1 MIFLVDNLYK
11 LLYIIRVND
20 VFDILSSRARALVL
34 RTLFLQSNAIP
45 LRHIA
50 YISGLAV
57 FSVQKA
63 LAGLLADDVIRRR
76 DAGNCTL
83 FELNRDAPFYP
94 LLQQFFIAEMNHR
107 IMIES
112 GALGEKAKF
121 ALGLASSAA
130 ALFNRAKRKQ
140 RAK

>member
-1 MIFLVDNLYK
+1 MIFLFDNLYK

-34 RTLFLQSNAIP
+34 KTLFLQSNAIP

-63 LAGLLADDVIRRR
+63 VAGLLADDVIRRR
-76 DAGNCTL
+76 DAGNRTL
-83 FELNRDAPFYP
+83 FELDRDAPFYP
-94 LLQQFFIAEMNHR
+94 LLQQFFIAEINHR
-107 IMIES
+107 IMTES
-112 GALGEKAKF
+112 RALGEKARS
-121 ALGLASSAA
+121 ALELASSAVT
-130 ALFNRAKRKQ
+130 LFRRAKRKR